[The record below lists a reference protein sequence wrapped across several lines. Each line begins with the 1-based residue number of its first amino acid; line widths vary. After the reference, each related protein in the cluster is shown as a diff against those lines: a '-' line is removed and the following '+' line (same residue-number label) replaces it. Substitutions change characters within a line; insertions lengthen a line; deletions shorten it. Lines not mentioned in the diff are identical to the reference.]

1 MSLKK
6 NLLTYVC
13 LAIFEVMIGFILIT
27 GIWNFGNIGIEGK
40 TVEYPFLTM
49 GAFLIMLLLS
59 VLITNAIFYLITKFN
74 IYRFFSTKYKINVVI
89 EIIIVLSILLISGY
103 LRILMIKNFPLEVES
118 DYKTYYTIAE
128 FLGKGT
134 LSTDAPIICEY
145 ISRFSHVIGYP
156 YVLSKVFSIVGKSV
170 LNGLYFGVF
179 CSILCE
185 FFIYKT
191 VRYMAGR
198 IGGIAALAIS
208 AFLPSQIMFSN
219 FLASEPLFSCMLF
232 GCFFLFT
239 FIVKKFNEK
248 SRHLALGF
256 VLYIIL
262 GILLALTSEI
272 RPMAQIL
279 LIAIAIVL
287 SLSKIKLKKTGND
300 VSVALRGISKGWICV
315 ILMIC
320 SYLLCSSIVG
330 GSVERTIEREVASSK
345 SSYGYNLLVG
355 LNIKSQGGWNKED
368 ADLLQDSFDAT
379 GSATDAQL
387 ACKEAA
393 IERLKSNPIMGS
405 ANLLFEKFALLWKSD
420 DNSVASNIISLN
432 NQETLT
438 ESKKEWLYSKMQLCN
453 GYYLA
458 VVFWAGISGIY
469 LWFRKGSLEQL
480 VMILLFIGTAV
491 LHMVL
496 ESQPRY
502 HYYGLQVFSI
512 LAAVGIAEVYK
523 NMLEKIEVKSANLN
537 ENSLPE
543 YKEII
548 HEENNEEKTIDD
560 IALKEAK
567 IDEVNDVEK
576 ISNNGE
582 QELTKKVLPN
592 ANSNSFNMVKAIEEG
607 HITVTVT
614 PVYKNSSSENE
625 INNGVCVEKQD

>member
-6 NLLTYVC
+6 NWLTYVC

-27 GIWNFGNIGIEGK
+27 GVWNFGNTGIEGK
-40 TVEYPFLTM
+40 AVDYPFLTM

-59 VLITNAIFYLITKFN
+59 VLIVNAIFYLITKFK
-74 IYRFFSTKYKINVVI
+74 IYRFFSTKCKINIGI
-89 EIIIVLSILLISGY
+89 EIVIVLSILLISGY

-128 FLGKGT
+128 FLKKGT
-134 LSTDAPIICEY
+134 LSIDAPIICEY

-156 YVLSKVFSIVGKSV
+156 YVLSKVFNIFGTSV

-179 CSILCE
+179 SSILCE

-191 VRYMAGR
+191 VRYMSGR
-198 IGGIAALAIS
+198 IGGIVALAIS
-208 AFLPSQIMFSN
+208 AFLPSQIIFSN

-239 FIVKKFNEK
+239 FIVKKFNEE
-248 SRHLALGF
+248 SNHPALGF

-279 LIAIAIVL
+279 LIAIAIGL
-287 SLSKIKLKKTGND
+287 FSSKIKLKKTGND

-315 ILMIC
+315 ILMVC

-355 LNIKSQGGWNKED
+355 FNIKSQGGWNQED

-393 IERLKSNPIMGS
+393 IGRLKSNPIMGS

-432 NQETLT
+432 NQGILT
-438 ESKKEWLYSKMQLCN
+438 DSKKEWLYSKMELCN
-453 GYYLA
+453 IYYLA

-469 LWFRKGSLEQL
+469 FWFKKGNLEQL
-480 VMILLFIGTAV
+480 VMILLFMGTAI

-523 NMLEKIEVKSANLN
+523 NMLEKVDLKTVNFN

-543 YKEII
+543 CKEII
-548 HEENNEEKTIDD
+548 NEENKAEKIIDD
-560 IALKEAK
+560 ISLKEAS
-567 IDEVNDVEK
+567 ISDADTVEDT
-576 ISNNGE
+576 SNNGE
-582 QELTKKVLPN
+582 KELSKKVFN
-592 ANSNSFNMVKAIEEG
+592 VNSNSFNMVKAIEEG
-607 HITVTVT
+607 HVTVTVT
-614 PVYKNSSSENE
+614 PAYKKNE
-625 INNGVCVEKQD
+625 VNDEVCIEKQD